1 MSENKDENLTLSRNN
16 PITEFIRSGNFT
28 DSLSQ
33 KETESKFSEF
43 LSEKNKEKKKNNN
56 NNNVNTGTERDDIDN
71 IKESK
76 SSSSSSSSLST
87 SNNNNSIKDGPID
100 RIVLKFTTISEV
112 GAEAPSFVVNKN
124 GASIGRDSSN
134 EVCVPSDLKMSEK
147 SHSKIEYDESTGSF
161 NLIDCG
167 EDNGASIRISS
178 YAYED
183 PTTLSKYEI
192 SNGKNGRWLLPEF
205 AKFSAGNSIFMSN
218 GVDKDG
224 KLLLEVIDGPC
235 RGQKIS
241 VGHEGACIG
250 RSSENLVAVP
260 DRELSRKHSRI
271 MYDEKHK
278 CYHVTDCGSTNGT
291 YIMLNGPYEGPYK
304 LSLNDHIL
312 VARTGFSVNR
322 FDYGISEEMGMR
334 QTMEDSC
341 VIVQHLNVAPLNVL
355 PLTPQSFFGVFDGH
369 GGVRASRY
377 LSQKL
382 HVNVAAALLNNSN
395 TLLQVAAEGIQENT
409 TTTTTTS
416 SSSSTLSK
424 KFDNLVEKLL
434 FDVFLETDRQFI
446 EGDKDNS
453 HGSTATTALM
463 LGNRLYCANVGDSR
477 VLLSRAGG
485 TPLLLTIDQK
495 PSRADEA
502 KRIRDAG
509 GFIINNRVM
518 GELAISRAFGDAD
531 FKRSISAALQDEGVD
546 LPVGA
551 PDTDFDQPL
560 ITALP
565 EIQIVDIEPTDEFL
579 VLACDGLFDV
589 FESIEIVEFVKEEM
603 LEHGDVQKCAASLT
617 HEAIRKRNSR
627 DNVSVIIIILNDS
640 MINSNNNR

>member
-43 LSEKNKEKKKNNN
+43 LSEKEESGSGYTI
-56 NNNVNTGTERDDIDN
+56 NTGTERDDDN
-71 IKESK
+71 NNHKEELYSSP
-76 SSSSSSSSLST
+76 SSSSTLNNT
-87 SNNNNSIKDGPID
+87 SKNDGPIN

-124 GASIGRDSSN
+124 GAFIGRDSSN

-147 SHSKIEYDESTGSF
+147 CHSKIEYDESACSF

-192 SNGKNGRWLLPEF
+192 SNGKDGRWLLPEF
-205 AKFSAGNSIFMSN
+205 AKFSAGNSIFMSH
-218 GVDKDG
+218 GEDKHG
-224 KLLLEVIDGPC
+224 ELLLEVIDGPC
-235 RGQKIS
+235 RGQKIT
-241 VGHEGACIG
+241 VGHDGAYIG
-250 RSSENLVAVP
+250 RSSDNSIAVP
-260 DRELSRKHSRI
+260 DRELSRKHSRV
-271 MYDEKHK
+271 MYDEKYK

-341 VIVQHLNVAPLNVL
+341 VIVQHLNVAPLNIS

-369 GGVRASRY
+369 GGARASRY

-395 TLLQVAAEGIQENT
+395 TLLQVAAESIQEAT
-409 TTTTTTS
+409 TSTAS

-424 KFDNLVEKLL
+424 KFDSFVEKIL

-446 EGDKDNS
+446 EGDKNNS

-477 VLLSRAGG
+477 VLLSRAG

-565 EIQIVDIEPTDEFL
+565 EIQIVDVEPTDEFL

-589 FESIEIVEFVKEEM
+589 FESIEIVNFVKEEM
-603 LEHGDVQKCAASLT
+603 SEHGDVQKCAASLT
-617 HEAIRKRNSR
+617 HEAIRKRHSR
-627 DNVSVIIIILNDS
+627 DNVSVIIILLNDS
-640 MINSNNNR
+640 MTNTNN